1 LFLYCIVVELTE
13 PAGEPLDVAAMETAD
28 GDAIDSWH
36 FWLEVVAAKTTK
48 KESTICQPHS
58 VLKDYL
64 SRASAG
70 IHSTWNEHFWDWSD
84 GNDGHCFGYGGT
96 RFGWAQVGYYCES
109 LGFARVC
116 KGLWWWWRRQKT
128 YEMFGQHCGGVADA
142 MYTIIKRGAGKE
154 VAAIQQSGNRNASER
169 FSDEVFMKSLKE
181 TMLIL
186 RC

>member
-1 LFLYCIVVELTE
+1 M
-13 PAGEPLDVAAMETAD
+13 AMQLILGTFD
-28 GDAIDSWH
+28 W
-36 FWLEVVAAKTTK
+36 K
-48 KESTICQPHS
+48 
-58 VLKDYL
+58 L
-64 SRASAG
+64 SRRRRRIKSRQFAKRILLKVREYIQRGTSIFG
-70 IHSTWNEHFWDWSD
+70 NWSD
-84 GNDGHCFGYGGT
+84 GNSGHWFGYGGT
-96 RFGWAQVGYYCES
+96 RFGWAQVGYYCEA

-169 FSDEVFMKSLKE
+169 FLDEGFMKSSKGN
-181 TMLIL
+181 MLIL